1 MVAGRPARELFKRR
15 GPPAA
20 SMDLEDPA
28 QERKGESRG
37 RTLTAL
43 GKDRDRGL
51 RGGHSPTLRYSG
63 RGRWERRRTGPLGGG
78 CPEATRLSAA
88 DGGLRAELQ
97 PGAHVRAWLSPSSL
111 RAPAGSV
118 PSPQPAP
125 LWLF

>member
-51 RGGHSPTLRYSG
+51 RGGHSPTL
-63 RGRWERRRTGPLGGG
+63 P
-78 CPEATRLSAA
+78 ATPIVYPAA
-88 DGGLRAELQ
+88 CMMFL
-97 PGAHVRAWLSPSSL
+97 
-111 RAPAGSV
+111 
-118 PSPQPAP
+118 
-125 LWLF
+125 